1 MSGAEDLQ
9 LFEQLVNNANSLFL
23 SNEYFVVING
33 VTKPTLKKIYADFLA
48 SIGTFPSVAE
58 GLTET
63 NGTGTQN
70 RFFTVPGTDGTYETR
85 YRNDLGT
92 PVEVGRVSSAVSVES
107 LQKLINSFSGAGG
120 NSALEV
126 IGEDD
131 FIIASML
138 NDGALEMMGGI
149 IFNHEKGLGL
159 SDTAGK
165 SMAKFGVEESNING
179 LIVQPSTGPGLEIVD
194 DNDFIHPG
202 GDFSGLDDS
211 SGSGQSGGPLNLE
224 LNQQQVTDFMG
235 MWGYGQSL
243 MEGAYATPVIS
254 TTQIYGNVMIA
265 SGNKI
270 RFGDPGYDASSF
282 VPLIETFRDPD
293 GESPITSICNGVSRR
308 VSEDAESL
316 GGVFVAAAP
325 GRGGQ
330 SVEALGPGGN
340 GDYDKMVSQIRDH
353 ANLAKSMGKTYS
365 VWSYTWIQG
374 EANYSTTGSGATSTK
389 SAYKYTQL
397 QLELFDGLSREVSA
411 ITGQKF
417 RPYLFTYQVGAHR
430 KYSSD
435 TMQIALAQWRASRMR
450 PDVVMAAPVYIFP
463 VIGDNL
469 HLTNESS
476 WLLGEY
482 HSRAVYETMVRRNG
496 KWRPLEPVSVDW
508 ANTYVDIKFHVPRG
522 HLALDNTLV
531 AAAPNFGFDIRE
543 SGAVV
548 TSLISSVSVTGP
560 DTVRLAL
567 SRPAAADA
575 LLSYARGRAG
585 DPAASGPV
593 IGARGNLRDTHGL
606 YDTATSPLG
615 NTFALHNWCVMFELN
630 RKTGF

>member
-23 SNEYFVVING
+23 SDADFVVING
-33 VTKPTLKKIYADFLA
+33 ITKPTLKKIYADFLA
-48 SIGTFPSVAE
+48 SIGTYPSVAD
-58 GLTET
+58 GLAET

-70 RFFTVPGTDGTYETR
+70 RFFTVPGADGTYETR
-85 YRNDLGT
+85 YRNDAGT
-92 PVEVGRVSSAVSVES
+92 PVEVGRVSSAVLVES
-107 LQKLINSFSGAGG
+107 LQKLINSFSGVGG

-126 IGEDD
+126 VGEDD
-131 FIIASML
+131 FIFASML

-165 SMAKFGVEESNING
+165 SMAKFGVEESDING

-211 SGSGQSGGPLNLE
+211 SGSGQLGGPVNLE

-235 MWGYGQSL
+235 VWSYGQSL
-243 MEGAYATPVIS
+243 NEGAYAKPVIS
-254 TTQIYGNVMIA
+254 TVQLYGNVMIA

-270 RFGDPGYDASSF
+270 RYGDPYYDASAF
-282 VPLIETFRDPD
+282 VPLVETVREPD
-293 GESPITSICNGVSRR
+293 GEAPVTAMCNGVSRR
-308 VSEDAESL
+308 IAEDGESL

-330 SVEALGPGGN
+330 SVEALSPGGN
-340 GDYDKMVSQIRDH
+340 GDYEKMLAQIKDH
-353 ANLAKSMGKTYS
+353 ANLAKSLGKTYS
-365 VWSYTWIQG
+365 VWAYAWIQG
-374 EANYSTTGSGATSTK
+374 EANYSTTGSGATATK
-389 SAYKYTQL
+389 SAYQYAQL

-450 PDVVMAAPVYIFP
+450 PDVVMAVPVYIFP
-463 VIGDNL
+463 VFTDNL

-522 HLALDNTLV
+522 ELVLDTALV
-531 AAAPNFGFDIRE
+531 ATVPNFGFDIRE
-543 SGAVV
+543 SDAVV

-585 DPAASGPV
+585 DPTASGPV

-615 NTFALHNWCVMFELN
+615 NTFALHNWCVMFEFN